1 MNRRAEILHELVAY
15 RPPTEQLHAELWTFG
30 WDWLDDEPLL
40 IITREHLLSI
50 IDRYLAGEI
59 SSAQL
64 QQWAENLECREDVDF
79 EETNKDIIDS
89 VFFRL
94 ALPEINGVLT
104 PESVQGMK
112 AEIQNANQTIQS
124 TPLRGA
130 TDG

>member
-1 MNRRAEILHELVAY
+1 MNRRAEILQELVAY
-15 RPPTEQLHAELWTFG
+15 RPPTEQLHAELRTYG

-59 SSAQL
+59 TSAQL

-104 PESVQGMK
+104 PESVKGMK
-112 AEIQNANQTIQS
+112 EEIKNANQTIQS